1 VPPVPQRI
9 ALPGFGDGD
18 DVEVGVF
25 IGASLRERAIDDHR
39 AHGGVRFR
47 PRRGS
52 LGHEFSGNGH
62 QHFLSAC
69 AKNDHPGLGEADA
82 VGLIGVRRLRPER
95 GIEPGIG
102 HPAPPVGDL
111 LNGSRLRFYQAP

>member
-62 QHFLSAC
+62 QHFLSAGGWATVLLPVYC
-69 AKNDHPGLGEADA
+69 
-82 VGLIGVRRLRPER
+82 RP
-95 GIEPGIG
+95 
-102 HPAPPVGDL
+102 
-111 LNGSRLRFYQAP
+111 SRP